1 MSKFTSIFKKFDKII
16 FKQVD
21 AYKSS
26 SFYLQSLDQFNTLDE
41 NVQKLI
47 KQISSF
53 FIITLPIAV
62 VAIIFI
68 NNRNIDNRVIFK
80 KEILKT
86 LYSIDSRN
94 RQLSFYENRIASPYK
109 ISSKKDLKNRV
120 INIARA
126 NSISSQKI
134 VIGNFSQLQGSSRI
148 SQTEARI
155 NFRKLS
161 TKELTKLLAAL
172 VKKEKVKVSNLNI
185 KIDVKERLLKG
196 HISVIHFSKTKK

>member
-53 FIITLPIAV
+53 FIIILPIAV

-68 NNRNIDNRVIFK
+68 NNRNIDKRVSFK

-109 ISSKKDLKNRV
+109 ISSKKDLKNRI

-134 VIGNFSQLQGSSRI
+134 VIGNFSQLQGTSRI

>member
-53 FIITLPIAV
+53 FIIILPISV
-62 VAIIFI
+62 VAFIFI
-68 NNRNIDNRVIFK
+68 NNRNIDTRVSFK

-109 ISSKKDLKNRV
+109 ISSKKDLKNRI

-134 VIGNFSQLQGSSRI
+134 VIGNFSQLQGTSRI

-155 NFRKLS
+155 NFRRLS

>member
-53 FIITLPIAV
+53 FIIILPIAV

-109 ISSKKDLKNRV
+109 ISSKKDLKNRI

-134 VIGNFSQLQGSSRI
+134 VIGNFSQLQGTSRI

-172 VKKEKVKVSNLNI
+172 VKKEKVKVSDLNI

>member
-53 FIITLPIAV
+53 FIIILPIAV

-68 NNRNIDNRVIFK
+68 NNRNIDNRVSFK

-86 LYSIDSRN
+86 LYSIDLRN

-109 ISSKKDLKNRV
+109 ISSKKDLKNRI

-134 VIGNFSQLQGSSRI
+134 VIGNFSQLQGTSRI

-185 KIDVKERLLKG
+185 KIDMKERLLKG

>member
-53 FIITLPIAV
+53 LIIILPIAV
-62 VAIIFI
+62 ISIIFI
-68 NNRNIDNRVIFK
+68 NNRNIDNRVSFK

-109 ISSKKDLKNRV
+109 ISSKKDLKNRI

-134 VIGNFSQLQGSSRI
+134 VIGNFSQLQGTSRI

-155 NFRKLS
+155 NFRRLS

-185 KIDVKERLLKG
+185 KIDIKERLLKG

>member
-53 FIITLPIAV
+53 LIIILPIAV
-62 VAIIFI
+62 ISIIFI
-68 NNRNIDNRVIFK
+68 NNRNIDNRVSFK

-86 LYSIDSRN
+86 LYSIDLRN

-109 ISSKKDLKNRV
+109 ISSKKDLKNRI

-134 VIGNFSQLQGSSRI
+134 VIGNFSQLQGTSRI

-185 KIDVKERLLKG
+185 KIDMKERLLKG

>member
-47 KQISSF
+47 KQVSSF
-53 FIITLPIAV
+53 LIIFLPIV
-62 VAIIFI
+62 VVILIFF
-68 NNRNIDNRVIFK
+68 NNRKIDERVNFK
-80 KEILKT
+80 KNILKT

-109 ISSKKDLKNRV
+109 ISSKKDLKNRI

-134 VIGNFSQLQGSSRI
+134 AIGNFSQLQGTSRL
-148 SQTEARI
+148 SQTEAKI
-155 NFRKLS
+155 NFRGVS
-161 TKELTKLLAAL
+161 TKELTKLLTGL
-172 VKKEKVKVSNLNI
+172 VKKEKVKVSNLSI
-185 KIDVKERLLKG
+185 KIDSRERLLKG
-196 HISVIHFSKTKK
+196 YISVIHFSKTKK